1 MKNTFKLSIK
11 AVFLSLILSF
21 LFTIKAEDQ
30 IKIVGSSTVFPI
42 STFTGIIFS
51 TILATKTT
59 PIGIIVTIVATWTTV
74 AKSSAQWNKN
84 WPKAIPNTERKTIGR
99 GSVLSGVIKFLEL
112 GINRLNSKSASPPNP
127 NLHTDT
133 STPEMPD
140 SFTKNSELAWPQ
152 TPRKAD
158 K

>member
-51 TILATKTT
+51 TILA
-59 PIGIIVTIVATWTTV
+59 IGFTNQTSKKVFAILKVVWNNDIATGM
-74 AKSSAQWNKN
+74 AA
-84 WPKAIPNTERKTIGR
+84 
-99 GSVLSGVIKFLEL
+99 
-112 GINRLNSKSASPPNP
+112 
-127 NLHTDT
+127 
-133 STPEMPD
+133 
-140 SFTKNSELAWPQ
+140 
-152 TPRKAD
+152 AD